1 MLSRQNFTSNVLEQL
16 SPNYVSD
23 NFALIA
29 ALTAKDKFPLNMIVS
44 PVQCWAGWD
53 WQSVLVCLACYCAR
67 AGGSCKLSIY
77 GTQAV
82 NFLTVGRNKI
92 HIVQTLIGT
101 KLPV

>member
-1 MLSRQNFTSNVLEQL
+1 MEKNILSISLFNPLRLRMWIFFMLSRQNFTSNFLDQL

-53 WQSVLVCLACYCAR
+53 
-67 AGGSCKLSIY
+67 
-77 GTQAV
+77 
-82 NFLTVGRNKI
+82 
-92 HIVQTLIGT
+92 
-101 KLPV
+101 